1 MMPETT
7 ITVADLKR
15 NQYLLL
21 GYFLYTTFYG
31 GLRKWVFFGNSAVGN
46 VLFTFQLL
54 MPFLLFYFMKREKSA
69 FTYPFLVPYTLLL
82 IAFALNPMNQ
92 TLFHGLFGFL
102 QHFGFW
108 LVMLTYV
115 NERDLFPVEKLIPV
129 FLVIGFG
136 EVFFSFIQFSLP
148 PSHVIN
154 SYVNA
159 DAVDGFINDGGVRV
173 IGTFSYIAGFGSFLF
188 FLAMMIWALV
198 VQNRRPLIVLLF
210 LAVFNII
217 STLMNGS
224 RSIMFPVIIFLFFG
238 FVASSSFFQ
247 KAKSL
252 AIVLTLIALGLIY
265 NIDKQIALAEKAFNS
280 FAERVETGQK
290 TGEHTERTLSTFK
303 EVTEF
308 RGKYPL
314 LGIGLGATYQGAT
327 NTWGRSPE
335 LVEYGYCENEPA
347 RIVLEGGFLL
357 FIVRLV
363 LFGYLVMK
371 LNIPFIFSSFIM
383 MYVLFYSL
391 FVFNTHH
398 TTFVFFGL
406 ILLDKIYY
414 LKKNPEKQEDLSL
427 ETT

>member
-1 MMPETT
+1 MMTEST
-7 ITVADLKR
+7 ITAADLKR

-31 GLRKWVFFGNSAVGN
+31 VLRKWVFFGNPAVGN

-54 MPFLLFYFMKREKSA
+54 MPFLLFFFMKREKSA
-69 FTYPFLVPYTLLL
+69 FSYPLLVPYTLLL
-82 IAFALNPMNQ
+82 VAFALNPMNH
-92 TLFHGLFGFL
+92 TLFHGIFGFL

-115 NERDLFPVEKLIPV
+115 NERDLFPVEKLIPA

-148 PSHVIN
+148 STHIIN
-154 SYVNA
+154 SYINA

-188 FLAMMIWALV
+188 FLSMMIWALV
-198 VQNRRPLIVLLF
+198 VEGRRPTIVLLF
-210 LAVFNII
+210 LAVFTIV
-217 STLMNGS
+217 SSLMNGS
-224 RSIMFPVIIFLFFG
+224 RSIMFPVLIFLFFG
-238 FVASSSFFQ
+238 FVASSSFLQ

-252 AIVLTLIALGLIY
+252 AIIATLIVLGLIY

-280 FAERVETGQK
+280 FAERVETGEK
-290 TGEHTERTLSTFK
+290 TGEHSERTLSTFK

-357 FIVRLV
+357 FFVRLA
-363 LFGYLVMK
+363 LFGYLVFK

-398 TTFVFFGL
+398 TTFVFFGI

-414 LKKNPEKQEDLSL
+414 LKKNPEKEEDLLL
-427 ETT
+427 EST